1 MKINRAVALFTKDS
15 VVNFYGVKKKKNKKH
30 LLTKNNGNSQYFR
43 FYNIKSSIFSGLVKL
58 NYVFL

>member
-30 LLTKNNGNSQYFR
+30 LLIKNNGNSQYFR